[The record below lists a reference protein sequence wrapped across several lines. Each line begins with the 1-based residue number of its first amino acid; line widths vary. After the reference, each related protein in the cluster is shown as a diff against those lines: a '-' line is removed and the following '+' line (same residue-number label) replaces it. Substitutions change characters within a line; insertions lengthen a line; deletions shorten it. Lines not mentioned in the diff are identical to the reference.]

1 MRLGLADLLFAL
13 ARGPRT
19 LEGYTRTRRHR
30 RIMREATRYGI
41 ADMPESTVGKIV
53 GRVRPLQKTLLEAP
67 LTGRLCVYYEA
78 CIDAMMGATRLR
90 TIVIEQEGMPFQVD
104 DGSGRALIDPAHARI
119 STGIDSITRS
129 TLKLHS
135 ERQRELLV
143 RHDIRRMYVPSA
155 DSLRYREAILECD
168 ELVAVVGGGIR
179 ERDLEATPDN
189 YRDIMAT
196 RLCFY
201 GTEKYPLLISDDP
214 RAL

>member
-1 MRLGLADLLFAL
+1 MKVGLADLLFAL

-30 RIMREATRYGI
+30 RIMRDARRFSI
-41 ADMPESTVGKIV
+41 DNMPESTVGKIT
-53 GRVRPLQKTLLEAP
+53 GRVRPLAKTLLEAP
-67 LTGRLCVYYEA
+67 LSGRLCVYYEA
-78 CIDAMMGATRLR
+78 CVDVMMGATRLR
-90 TIVIEQEGMPFQVD
+90 TIVVEQEGMRFQLD
-104 DGSGRALIDPAHARI
+104 DGTGRAQIDPAHARI

-129 TLKLHS
+129 TLKLQS

-143 RHDIRRMYVPSA
+143 RHHIDQLRVPSA

-168 ELVAVVGGGIR
+168 EMVAVVGGGIR

-189 YRDIMAT
+189 YRDNMAT

-201 GTEKYPLLISDDP
+201 GTEKYPLYISDDP
-214 RAL
+214 RSL